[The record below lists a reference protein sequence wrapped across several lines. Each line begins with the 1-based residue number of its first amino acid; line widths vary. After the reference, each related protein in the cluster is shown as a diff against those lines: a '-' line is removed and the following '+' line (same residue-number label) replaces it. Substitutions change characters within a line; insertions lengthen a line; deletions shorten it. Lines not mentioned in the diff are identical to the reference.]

1 MKTILPAIQNAIA
14 AAMLISGYSI
24 APADIY
30 VTPSTDWRP
39 LDTGLP
45 SVGIKPDGVTL
56 VEASICGTAL
66 LATARVEI
74 VGNVELTPDGETAL
88 TGVSGLVELID
99 QITDLLEGNKLGVAA
114 VSSAHVVEQ
123 SPSSRASDEYGTW
136 MARMSL
142 TVEYTMEVHV

>member
-1 MKTILPAIQNAIA
+1 
-14 AAMLISGYSI
+14 MLISGYAI
-24 APADIY
+24 AADDIY
-30 VTPSTDWRP
+30 VTPSSDWRP

-45 SVGIKPDGVTL
+45 CVGIKPDGVTRTA
-56 VEASICGTAL
+56 VSTCGTSIL
-66 LATARVEI
+66 SVARVEI

-88 TGVSGLVELID
+88 TGTTGLVELVD
-99 QITDLLEGNKLGVAA
+99 QLTALLEGNKLGVAA

-142 TVEYTMEVHV
+142 TIEYTMEAQS